1 MEPLFTI
8 NTYNSQKNLLIKMN
22 STQIKDFIQKTNQ
35 LIEKKELKNAF
46 ESIEVIAEEL
56 HNWKITDKL
65 NELKNNYK
73 YMLHYLIEGS
83 DDPEQEKIYNKL
95 IRDTFK
101 LTIDAAEAA
110 MVSESSELFFE
121 KVRVS
126 SVRSPLSLQEY
137 REEIKKK
144 DDTRSLLSLFEEGEE
159 KKNRAKNNEQEHE
172 RIVSEMFYSIFS
184 APRANVDEIKA
195 YNNFIFDESI
205 PVDDKSMFISAL
217 MLNIMQRF
225 DVRKIL
231 FLLECCSHENMQIS
245 MRAII
250 SLTPILQ
257 QYHSR
262 WHLYPELNSRL
273 ALLSDEGFFRR
284 RLLIAII
291 QFIQSRETEKI
302 TKKLTEEILPEMMK
316 LSPIIGKKIKMDEW
330 MGETGMDDKNPEW
343 QKILDDA
350 GITDKLEEFSNLQ
363 LQGADVF
370 HSTFSNLKSYPFFG
384 EMSNWFLPF
393 SLRQSELQSFIS
405 EDIENEGVIKS
416 ITNATFICN
425 SDKYSLCFSIMM
437 MPQEYRKM
445 MSSQLGAESEELKNM
460 RDEEFA
466 INPHQ
471 EEEAVCK
478 QYVQDLYRFYKVYPR
493 KNDFTDI
500 FAFPLNF
507 HEIDAISSIIS
518 LPKNLEKIALYYFE
532 KNHLPEALSAYEILS
547 EIDTNNSEVWQKI
560 GYCKQQ
566 LANIDGALK
575 AYLHAELI
583 ESNNTWVLRRIA
595 QCYRLLKQPEE
606 ALQYYKKLEK
616 LHPDDLN
623 IQLNIGHCYLELK
636 EYEEALKNYFKVEW
650 IDDTNTRVW
659 RSIAWCSF
667 VLHKFDVSQRYYLK
681 IIEDEANTNSQDLL
695 NAGHVELALGNMKE
709 AMRYYSESIGKIK
722 NIKSFKALLKSDFK
736 ELELAGVDLKI
747 IPALLDKIE
756 YDLD

>member
-1 MEPLFTI
+1 
-8 NTYNSQKNLLIKMN
+8 
-22 STQIKDFIQKTNQ
+22 
-35 LIEKKELKNAF
+35 
-46 ESIEVIAEEL
+46 
-56 HNWKITDKL
+56 
-65 NELKNNYK
+65 
-73 YMLHYLIEGS
+73 
-83 DDPEQEKIYNKL
+83 
-95 IRDTFK
+95 
-101 LTIDAAEAA
+101 
-110 MVSESSELFFE
+110 
-121 KVRVS
+121 
-126 SVRSPLSLQEY
+126 
-137 REEIKKK
+137 
-144 DDTRSLLSLFEEGEE
+144 
-159 KKNRAKNNEQEHE
+159 
-172 RIVSEMFYSIFS
+172 
-184 APRANVDEIKA
+184 
-195 YNNFIFDESI
+195 
-205 PVDDKSMFISAL
+205 
-217 MLNIMQRF
+217 MQRF
-225 DVRKIL
+225 DVKKIL
-231 FLLECCSHENMQIS
+231 FLLECCSHENMHVS
-245 MRAII
+245 MRSII

-273 ALLSDEGFFRR
+273 SLLSDESYFRR

-370 HSTFSNLKSYPFFG
+370 HSTFSNLKSYPFFN

-393 SLRQSELQSFIS
+393 SLQQSELQNFIS
-405 EDIENEGVIKS
+405 ENVENIGVINS

-425 SDKYSLCFSIMM
+425 SDKYSFCFSIMM
-437 MPQEYRKM
+437 MPEEYRKM

-460 RDEEFA
+460 RIEEFA
-466 INPHQ
+466 INPYQ

-478 QYVQDLYRFYKVYPR
+478 QYVQDLYRFYKIHPR

-507 HEIDAISSIIS
+507 HEIEAISSIIT

-532 KNHLPEALSAYEILS
+532 KNHLPESLKAYEMLS
-547 EIDTNNSEVWQKI
+547 EVDTANSEVWQKI

-583 ESNNTWVLRRIA
+583 ESNNTWILRRIA

-616 LHPDDLN
+616 LHPEDLN
-623 IQLNIGHCYLELK
+623 VQLNIGHCYLELI

-650 IDDTNTRVW
+650 IDDTNKRVW
-659 RSIAWCSF
+659 RSIAWCAFLS
-667 VLHKFDVSQRYYLK
+667 HKFDISQRYYLK
-681 IIEDEANTNSQDLL
+681 IIEDEANSNSHDLL

-709 AMRYYSESIGKIK
+709 AMNYYSESIRKIK
-722 NIKSFKALLKSDFK
+722 NIKTFKALLKGDYK
-736 ELELAGVDLKI
+736 ELQQAGVDLKI

-756 YDLD
+756 YDLE

>member
-1 MEPLFTI
+1 
-8 NTYNSQKNLLIKMN
+8 MN
-22 STQIKDFIQKTNQ
+22 SSKIKDFITKTNQ

-46 ESIEVIAEEL
+46 DSIGGITKEL
-56 HNWKITDKL
+56 QNWKLTDKL

-83 DDPEQEKIYNKL
+83 NDPEQEKIYNKL
-95 IRDTFK
+95 IRDTYK
-101 LTIDAAEAA
+101 LTIDTAEVAL
-110 MVSESSELFFE
+110 MSESSELFFE
-121 KVRVS
+121 KMRIS
-126 SVRSPLSLQEY
+126 SVRSPLSLNEY
-137 REEIKKK
+137 NEEIKKK
-144 DDTRSLLSLFEEGEE
+144 IDTRSLLSLFEEGEE
-159 KKNRAKNNEQEHE
+159 KKSRTKTNEQEHE
-172 RIVSEMFYSIFS
+172 RIVSEMFYTIFS
-184 APRANVDEIKA
+184 APRANDDDIKA
-195 YNNFIFDESI
+195 YSHFLTDDTT

-225 DVRKIL
+225 DEKKIL
-231 FLLECCSHENMQIS
+231 FLLECCSHPNMHIS

-262 WHLYPELNSRL
+262 WHLYAELNSRL
-273 ALLSDEGFFRR
+273 ALLSDEGYFTR
-284 RLLIAII
+284 RLLITII
-291 QFIQSRETEKI
+291 QLIQSRETEQI

-330 MGETGMDDKNPEW
+330 MSETGMDDKNPEW

-350 GITDKLEEFSNLQ
+350 GITDKIEEFSNLQ
-363 LQGADVF
+363 LEGADVF
-370 HSTFSNLKSYPFFG
+370 HSTFSNLKSYPFFN

-393 SLRQSELQSFIS
+393 SLEQSQLQSFIA
-405 EDIENEGVIKS
+405 ENAENKGIIKS

-425 SDKYSLCFSIMM
+425 SDKYSFCFSIMM
-437 MPQEYRKM
+437 MPAEYRKM
-445 MSSQLGAESEELKNM
+445 MGSQLGAESEELKNM
-460 RDEEFA
+460 RDEEFS
-466 INPHQ
+466 INPYQ

-478 QYVQDLYRFYKVYPR
+478 QYVQDLYRFFKVYPR

-507 HEIDAISSIIS
+507 HTIEAISPIIS

-532 KNHLPEALSAYEILS
+532 KNHLSEALSAYEMLS
-547 EIDTNNSEVWQKI
+547 ELNAANSEVWQKI

-566 LANIDGALK
+566 LGNIDEAVE
-575 AYLHAELI
+575 AYLRSDLI

-606 ALQYYKKLEK
+606 ALQYYRKLEK

-623 IQLNIGHCYLELK
+623 VQLNIGHCFLELK

-650 IDDTNTRVW
+650 IDDTNRRVW

-667 VLHKFDVSQRYYLK
+667 LSHKFDVSQKYYQK
-681 IIEDEANTNSQDLL
+681 ILQDTPNSHDFL
-695 NAGHVELALGNMKE
+695 NAGHVELALSNMKD
-709 AMRYYSESIGKIK
+709 AMKYYAESIKRVK
-722 NIKSFKALLKSDFK
+722 NMKSFKALLKGDFE
-736 ELELAGVDLKI
+736 ELQTAGVDLKVL
-747 IPALLDKIE
+747 PALLDKIE

>member
-1 MEPLFTI
+1 
-8 NTYNSQKNLLIKMN
+8 MN
-22 STQIKDFIQKTNQ
+22 STQIKDFIKKTNQ
-35 LIEKKELKNAF
+35 LIDKKELKSAF
-46 ESIEVIAEEL
+46 DSISNITEEL

-95 IRDTFK
+95 IRDTYK
-101 LTIDAAEAA
+101 LTIDTAEAA
-110 MVSESSELFFE
+110 LINESSELFYE
-121 KVRVS
+121 KMRIS
-126 SVRSPLSLQEY
+126 SVRSPLSIDEY
-137 REEIKKK
+137 GDEIKKTV
-144 DDTRSLLSLFEEGEE
+144 DTRSLLSLFEEGEE
-159 KKNRAKNNEQEHE
+159 KNNRTKNNEKEHE
-172 RIVSEMFYSIFS
+172 RVVSEMFYTIFS
-184 APRANVDEIKA
+184 APRANKDNIDA
-195 YNNFIFDESI
+195 YYRFLHDAII
-205 PVDDKSMFISAL
+205 PVDDKNMFISAL

-225 DVRKIL
+225 DAEKIL
-231 FLLECCSHENMQIS
+231 FLLECCAHNNMHIS

-262 WHLYPELNSRL
+262 WHLYPELISRME
-273 ALLSDEGFFRR
+273 LLSDESYFSR

-330 MGETGMDDKNPEW
+330 MGETGMDEKNPEW

-350 GITDKLEEFSNLQ
+350 GISDKLEEFSNLQ
-363 LQGADVF
+363 LEGADVF
-370 HSTFSNLKSYPFFG
+370 HSTFANLKSYPFFN

-393 SLRQSELQSFIS
+393 SLDQSQLQGFIS
-405 EDIENEGVIKS
+405 KDAENKGVISS
-416 ITNATFICN
+416 ITNASFICN
-425 SDKYSLCFSIMM
+425 SDKYSFCFSIMM
-437 MPQEYRKM
+437 MPEEYRTM
-445 MSSQLGAESEELKNM
+445 MSSQLGAESEQMKSLQ
-460 RDEEFA
+460 DEELV
-466 INPHQ
+466 INPHK

-493 KNDFTDI
+493 KNDFIDI

-507 HEIDAISSIIS
+507 HEIKAIAPIVST
-518 LPKNLEKIALYYFE
+518 PKNLEKIALYYFE
-532 KNHLPEALSAYEILS
+532 KNHLIEALRAYEMLS
-547 EIDTNNSEVWQKI
+547 EANSSNSEVWEKI

-566 LANIDGALK
+566 LANIDGAIE
-575 AYLHAELI
+575 AYLRAELI

-595 QCYRLLKQPEE
+595 QCYRLLKQPND
-606 ALQYYKKLEK
+606 ALLYYKKLER
-616 LHPDDLN
+616 LHPEELN
-623 IQLNIGHCYLELK
+623 VQLNIGHCYLELK

-667 VLHKFDVSQRYYLK
+667 VSHKLDVSQRYYQK
-681 IIEDEANTNSQDLL
+681 ILQNNPTSHDFL
-695 NAGHVELALGNMKE
+695 NAGHVELALGNMKD
-709 AMRYYSESIGKIK
+709 AMEYYTETIGKLQ
-722 NIKSFKALLKSDFK
+722 NMKSFKALLRGDFK
-736 ELELAGVDLKI
+736 ELELLGVDLKI

-756 YDLD
+756 YDL

>member
-1 MEPLFTI
+1 M
-8 NTYNSQKNLLIKMN
+8 NT
-22 STQIKDFIQKTNQ
+22 TQIKEFVKSTNL

-46 ESIEVIAEEL
+46 DSIGNITEEL
-56 HNWKITDKL
+56 QNWKITDKL

-95 IRDTFK
+95 IRDTYK
-101 LTIDAAEAA
+101 LTADVAEAA
-110 MVSESSELFFE
+110 LLNESSELFFE
-121 KVRVS
+121 KIRIS
-126 SVRSPLSLQEY
+126 SVRSPLSLDDY
-137 REEIKKK
+137 SEEIKKK
-144 DDTRSLLSLFEEGEE
+144 VDTRSLLSLFEEGEE
-159 KKNRAKNNEQEHE
+159 KNNRTKKNEQEHE
-172 RIVSEMFYSIFS
+172 RIVSEMFYSVFS
-184 APRANVDEIKA
+184 SPRANKDIIEA
-195 YNNFIFDESI
+195 YNKFLHDDAI
-205 PVDDKSMFISAL
+205 PIDDKSMFISAL
-217 MLNIMQRF
+217 MLNLMQRF
-225 DVRKIL
+225 DINKIL
-231 FLLECCSHENMQIS
+231 FLLESCSHSNMHIS

-262 WHLYPELNSRL
+262 LYLYPELISRME
-273 ALLSDEGFFRR
+273 LLSDESYFRR

-291 QFIQSRETEKI
+291 QFIQSRETERI

-330 MGETGMDDKNPEW
+330 MGETNMDDKNPEW
-343 QKILDDA
+343 QNILDDA

-363 LQGADVF
+363 LEGADVF
-370 HSTFSNLKSYPFFG
+370 HSTFSNLKSYPFFN

-393 SLRQSELQSFIS
+393 NLEQSHLQSFTS
-405 EDIENEGVIKS
+405 ENVENKGIIKS
-416 ITNATFICN
+416 ITNSTFICN
-425 SDKYSLCFSIMM
+425 SDKYSFCFSIMM
-437 MPQEYRKM
+437 MPEEYRKM
-445 MSSQLGAESEELKNM
+445 MSSQLGAESEQLKSLQ
-460 RDEEFA
+460 DEEMA
-466 INPHQ
+466 INPYK

-478 QYVQDLYRFYKVYPR
+478 QYVQDLYRFFKVYPR
-493 KNDFTDI
+493 RSDFTDI

-507 HEIDAISSIIS
+507 HEIKAISPIVS

-532 KNHLPEALSAYEILS
+532 KNHLSEALSAYEMLS
-547 EIDTNNSEVWQKI
+547 EVDTSNSEVWEKI

-566 LANIDGALK
+566 LANIDGAVK

-583 ESNNTWVLRRIA
+583 DSNNTWVLRRIA
-595 QCYRLLKQPEE
+595 QCYRLLKQPKD
-606 ALQYYKKLEK
+606 ALQYYKKLER

-623 IQLNIGHCYLELK
+623 VQLNIGHCFLELK

-667 VLHKFDVSQRYYLK
+667 LSHKFDVSQRYYQK
-681 IIEDEANTNSQDLL
+681 ILQNNPTSHDLL
-695 NAGHVELALGNMKE
+695 NAGHVELALGNIKE
-709 AMRYYSESIGKIK
+709 AMKYYSETIKKIK
-722 NIKSFKALLKSDFK
+722 NIKSFKALLRGDLK

-756 YDLD
+756 YDLV

>member
-1 MEPLFTI
+1 
-8 NTYNSQKNLLIKMN
+8 MN
-22 STQIKDFIQKTNQ
+22 STQIRDFIKKTNQ
-35 LIEKKELKNAF
+35 QIENKELKSAF
-46 ESIEVIAEEL
+46 DSIGSIAEEL
-56 HNWKITDKL
+56 NNWKITDKL

-83 DDPEQEKIYNKL
+83 NDPEQEKIYNKL

-101 LTIDAAEAA
+101 LAIDAAELA
-110 MVSESSELFFE
+110 MMNESSELFYE
-121 KVRVS
+121 KMRVS
-126 SVRSPLSLQEY
+126 SVRSPLSLDEY
-137 REEIKKK
+137 TEEIKKK
-144 DDTRSLLSLFEEGEE
+144 EDTRSLLSLFEEGEE
-159 KKNRAKNNEQEHE
+159 KRNRTKINEQEHE

-184 APRANVDEIKA
+184 APRANDDEIKA
-195 YNNFIFDESI
+195 YNSFIFDEI
-205 PVDDKSMFISAL
+205 VPVDDKSMFISAL

-225 DVRKIL
+225 DVKKIL
-231 FLLECCSHENMQIS
+231 LLLECCSHPNMHIS

-262 WHLYPELNSRL
+262 WYLYPELNNRL
-273 ALLSDEGFFRR
+273 TLLSDESYFRR

-291 QFIQSRETEKI
+291 QFVQSRETEKI

-350 GITDKLEEFSNLQ
+350 GITDKLQEFSNLQ

-370 HSTFSNLKSYPFFG
+370 HSTFSNLKSYPFFN

-393 SLRQSELQSFIS
+393 SLNQSDLQSFIS
-405 EDIENEGVIKS
+405 ENVENKGVINS
-416 ITNATFICN
+416 ITNASFICN
-425 SDKYSLCFSIMM
+425 SDKYSFCFSIMM
-437 MPQEYRKM
+437 MPQDYRKM
-445 MSSQLGAESEELKNM
+445 MSSQLGAESEEMKNL

-466 INPHQ
+466 INPNQ
-471 EEEAVCK
+471 EEEALCK
-478 QYVQDLYRFYKVYPR
+478 QYVQDLYRFFKVYPR
-493 KNDFTDI
+493 KNNFIDI

-507 HEIDAISSIIS
+507 HEIDAISTIIA

-532 KNHLPEALSAYEILS
+532 KNHLQEALSAYVMLS
-547 EIDTNNSEVWQKI
+547 EADTANSEVWQKI

-566 LANIDGALK
+566 LADIDGAIE
-575 AYLHAELI
+575 AYLRADLI

-595 QCYRLLKQPEE
+595 QCYRLLKQPQD

-616 LHPDDLN
+616 LHPEDLN
-623 IQLNIGHCYLELK
+623 VQLNIGHCYLELK
-636 EYEEALKNYFKVEW
+636 DYEEALKNYFKVEW

-659 RSIAWCSF
+659 RSIAWCS
-667 VLHKFDVSQRYYLK
+667 LISHKLDVSQRYYQK
-681 IIEDEANTNSQDLL
+681 IIENTASSNSHDYL

-709 AMRYYSESIGKIK
+709 AMKHYSESVRKIK
-722 NIKSFKALLKSDFK
+722 NMKSFKALLKGDFK
-736 ELELAGVDLKI
+736 ELELAGVNLKI